1 MDGKIE
7 TTFTYNKG
15 SFKGEQKTYY
25 PTAFVRENSGNAVWG
40 MQFIWPIKA
49 EYRIVYVDPSY
60 QFTIVGRSK
69 RDYVWLMARES
80 VMAQSDYDRLLSII
94 EEEGYDLSKIRRV
107 PHQQV
112 P

>member
-1 MDGKIE
+1 M
-7 TTFTYNKG
+7 
-15 SFKGEQKTYY
+15 
-25 PTAFVRENSGNAVWG
+25 GNAVY
-40 MQFIWPIKA
+40 M
-49 EYRIVYVDPSY
+49 
-60 QFTIVGRSK
+60 GRSK